1 MHTQTPRSKSKS
13 EAPAPVLRAAL
24 YLRVSTGR
32 QAEHDLSIPDQRAQ
46 TANWVAARGWTV
58 VAEYVEPGASA
69 MDDKRPEFQRMIE
82 RACDGDNPF
91 DVIIVHSYSRFFRD
105 AFGLE
110 FYVRKLAKHGV
121 KLVSMTQELG
131 DDPAQV
137 MMRQVISLFDEYQS
151 KENAK
156 HVLRSMK
163 ENARQGFWNGSKPP
177 FGYRTI
183 EVERRGTKIKKRLEI
198 DPVEA
203 EQVQFIFKLVVGGHE
218 GSPPMGTKAV
228 ATWLNERG
236 YRTRKGGMWGNGT
249 IHQLL
254 INPVYGGRWR
264 FNHVDSKTRRE
275 KADAEQIFADAPAII
290 APEVFEGVQRLLKAR
305 NPRIAAPRSITGPIL
320 LTGLAFC
327 NLCQGAMSLRTGTSK
342 TGKVHRY
349 YACSTC
355 ARKGKKACP
364 GRTVQ
369 MDRLDQLVTKHLM
382 DKLLTGDRIWELLS
396 TLATRR
402 AERAATVDARLAA
415 LEREAAN
422 AEEKLKRLYKL
433 IEDGVAEMDDLLKD
447 RITML
452 KADRDRSKEA
462 LARARGN
469 VKAKAEVTEEAVA
482 KFSDLMRQRIQEG
495 ETPARKAWLNSI
507 VDRIEVDEGII
518 RLYGRKDVLEQ
529 CVMAGTA
536 ATPGVRT
543 FVPEWR
549 PVGDSNPCCSRER
562 RAS

>member
-1 MHTQTPRSKSKS
+1 MQAQTPRSKSKL
-13 EAPAPVLRAAL
+13 EAAATGLRAAL

-46 TANWVAARGWTV
+46 TAAWGEARGWTIA
-58 VAEYVEPGASA
+58 AEYVEPGASA
-69 MDDKRPEFQRMIE
+69 TDDRRPEFQRMIE

-163 ENARQGFWNGSKPP
+163 ENARQGFWNGAKPP
-177 FGYRTI
+177 FGYRTV
-183 EVERRGTKIKKRLEI
+183 EVEKRGARVKKRLEI

-218 GSPPMGTKAV
+218 GNAPMGTKAI

-254 INPVYGGRWR
+254 TNPVYGGRWR
-264 FNHVDSKTRRE
+264 FNHVDSKTRRA
-275 KADAEQIFADAPAII
+275 KADAEQIFSDAPAIVT
-290 APEVFEGVQRLLKAR
+290 PEMFEGVQQLLKGR
-305 NPRIAAPRSITGPIL
+305 NPRVAAPRAVTGPIL
-320 LTGLAFC
+320 LTGLAHC
-327 NLCQGAMSLRTGTSK
+327 SLCHGAMTLRTGTSK

-349 YACSTC
+349 YACATC
-355 ARKGKKACP
+355 ARKGKTACA

-369 MDRLDQLVTKHLM
+369 MDRLDNLVTSHLT
-382 DKLLTGDRIWELLS
+382 DKLLTRDRLWELLS
-396 TLATRR
+396 TLAARR
-402 AERAATVDARLAA
+402 AERAAAVDVRLAA
-415 LEREAAN
+415 LEREAAT

-433 IEDGVAEMDDLLKD
+433 IEDGIAEMDDLLKE
-447 RITML
+447 RIAAL
-452 KADRDRSKEA
+452 KADRDRSREA

-469 VKAKAEVTEEAVA
+469 VKARSQVTEEAVTR
-482 KFSDLMRQRIQEG
+482 FGEMMRQRLQEG
-495 ETPARKAWLNSI
+495 DTPARKAWLTSI
-507 VDRIEVDEGII
+507 IDRIEVDERAVRI
-518 RLYGRKDVLEQ
+518 YGRKDVLEQ
-529 CVMAGTA
+529 CVMAGATA
-536 ATPGVRT
+536 IPRVRT
-543 FVPEWR
+543 CVPEWR
-549 PVGDSNPCCSRER
+549 ARKDSNL
-562 RAS
+562 

>member
-13 EAPAPVLRAAL
+13 EAPALRAAL

-46 TANWVAARGWTV
+46 TANWVVARGWTV

-69 MDDKRPEFQRMIE
+69 TDDKRPEFQRMIE
-82 RACDGDNPF
+82 CACDGDNPF

-163 ENARQGFWNGSKPP
+163 ENARQGFWNGSTAP
-177 FGYRTI
+177 FGYRTV
-183 EVERRGTKIKKRLEI
+183 EVEKRGARVKKRLEI
-198 DPVEA
+198 EPVEA

-254 INPVYGGRWR
+254 TNPVYGGRWR

-290 APEVFEGVQRLLKAR
+290 APEVFEGVQRLLKGR

-369 MDRLDQLVTKHLM
+369 MDRLDNLVTKHLM

-402 AERAATVDARLAA
+402 AERAASVDARLAA

-433 IEDGVAEMDDLLKD
+433 IEDGVAEMDDLLKE
-447 RITML
+447 RIMAL

-482 KFSDLMRQRIQEG
+482 KFSDLMRQRFQEG
-495 ETPARKAWLNSI
+495 DTPARKAWLTSI
-507 VDRIEVDEGII
+507 IDRIEVDEGKI
-518 RLYGRKDVLEQ
+518 RLFGRKDILEQ

-549 PVGDSNPCCSRER
+549 TRQDSNL
-562 RAS
+562 

>member
-1 MHTQTPRSKSKS
+1 MHAQTPRSKSKS

-46 TANWVAARGWTV
+46 TANWVAARGWTLA
-58 VAEYVEPGASA
+58 AEYVEPGASA
-69 MDDKRPEFQRMIE
+69 TDDKRPEFQRMIE

-163 ENARQGFWNGSKPP
+163 ENARQGFWNGSTAP
-177 FGYRTI
+177 FGYRT
-183 EVERRGTKIKKRLEI
+183 VEARGAAHGIKKRLEI

-218 GSPPMGTKAV
+218 GSSPMGTKAV
-228 ATWLNERG
+228 ATWLNARG

-254 INPVYGGRWR
+254 TNPVYGGRWR

-290 APEVFEGVQRLLKAR
+290 APGGVRRCATAIEGPQSTHRRAAFGYWSDLADRTGILQLVPRRDVTADRHVENRQGASVLRLLDVRAKGQESVSWSHGADGSAR
-305 NPRIAAPRSITGPIL
+305 QSR
-320 LTGLAFC
+320 
-327 NLCQGAMSLRTGTSK
+327 
-342 TGKVHRY
+342 
-349 YACSTC
+349 
-355 ARKGKKACP
+355 
-364 GRTVQ
+364 
-369 MDRLDQLVTKHLM
+369 DQA
-382 DKLLTGDRIWELLS
+382 S
-396 TLATRR
+396 
-402 AERAATVDARLAA
+402 
-415 LEREAAN
+415 
-422 AEEKLKRLYKL
+422 
-433 IEDGVAEMDDLLKD
+433 DGQA
-447 RITML
+447 
-452 KADRDRSKEA
+452 ADR
-462 LARARGN
+462 
-469 VKAKAEVTEEAVA
+469 
-482 KFSDLMRQRIQEG
+482 
-495 ETPARKAWLNSI
+495 
-507 VDRIEVDEGII
+507 
-518 RLYGRKDVLEQ
+518 
-529 CVMAGTA
+529 
-536 ATPGVRT
+536 
-543 FVPEWR
+543 
-549 PVGDSNPCCSRER
+549 
-562 RAS
+562 